1 MGILITQQAAAHRPR
16 DSSATAGGKIMKRTP
31 AHLETQPQNV
41 SPPVP
46 LPSPL
51 SSLSWKT
58 ARVFETVQQLQLFD
72 ETSLSFLPHTDEI
85 VEGAQRHLG
94 RLYRHSSNGSCVKAN
109 SRPESVANVADT
121 EQKTLD
127 SACHPHVASS

>member
-1 MGILITQQAAAHRPR
+1 MITQQAATHGSR

-51 SSLSWKT
+51 SRT
-58 ARVFETVQQLQLFD
+58 REREIARVYETVQQLQLLD
-72 ETSLSFLPHTDEI
+72 ETSPSFLPHADEI
-85 VEGAQRHLG
+85 VEEAQRHLG
-94 RLYRHSSNGSCVKAN
+94 RF
-109 SRPESVANVADT
+109 
-121 EQKTLD
+121 
-127 SACHPHVASS
+127 